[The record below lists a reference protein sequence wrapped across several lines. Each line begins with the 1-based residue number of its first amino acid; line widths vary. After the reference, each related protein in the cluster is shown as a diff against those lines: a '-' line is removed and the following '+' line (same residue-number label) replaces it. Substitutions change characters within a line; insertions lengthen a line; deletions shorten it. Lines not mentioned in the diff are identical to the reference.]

1 MSNFNTASIVE
12 DVCWQLRL
20 ADYARSLNRARINE
34 LFNGAAPYS
43 DKQARDNNLS
53 VNVNFLESTK
63 LAHDARRQFANAFI
77 KPGNFFTVQNID
89 YGAKHKR
96 KEWAK
101 TITNEINRP
110 MKRSLPYFETVRSQ
124 FANVVLHGIGPDAWD
139 DKEYWCPDALGVE
152 DVLVPGNTRL
162 DMKNLPFFAVFR
174 PYTAL
179 QLHRLTSGPK
189 VDPGWKMGTV
199 KKAIEFVDKQRLDF
213 GIPYSEIY
221 SPEKMAERFKSD
233 AGFYAS
239 DNVPT
244 IDCWDFYFYDDS
256 SKESGWK
263 RRIVLDA
270 SWSLGV
276 GGAAPTTAPN
286 SSKIGTRGEFLY
298 DSGDRI
304 YASKLSNIIH
314 WQFGDLSAVA
324 PFRYHS
330 VRSLGFLLFAICHI
344 QNRLR
349 CKFND
354 ALFEHMLQFFRVRNL
369 DEAERALKI
378 NMVDKGFID
387 ETIQFIPQA
396 ERWSINSNLIEMGLA
411 ANSQIIG
418 QNTASYVQDYDFSK
432 EQVAKTATQ
441 VMAEVHST
449 TALVSSALMQAY
461 EYQKHQYYEIARRF
475 TIKNSKDQDVRQAR
489 LNMLK
494 AGVPEAV
501 INSDCWDIE
510 PERVMGGGNKMLE
523 MAIADRLMAARN
535 LFDPEPQ
542 REILRDFTLAVTDD
556 PGRTDR
562 LVPQEPMRV
571 TDSVHDAQL
580 AAASLMMG
588 LRVDVRTGQNHIEV
602 VETLLGEMTM
612 VVTQIQQSGG
622 MATPDQIVGLNNMA
636 NYIGQHIQLIAQD
649 KNEKARVK
657 QYGDDLGK
665 LMNFVKAFEQRLQ
678 EQQQAQAQQNG
689 NGGIDPDKLAKLQ
702 VEQAKGELKLKQMA
716 ESHSQRTALRDT
728 QAELSMQRDAERH
741 QLDLQKALVEAETD
755 AAIKEIEAAANVQRT
770 ALKNDSKEE

>member
-1 MSNFNTASIVE
+1 MSNFNTAQIVE
-12 DVCWQLRL
+12 DIVWSLRL
-20 ADYARSLNRARINE
+20 ADYERSLNRARINN
-34 LFNGAAPYS
+34 LFNGYPPYS
-43 DKQARDNNLS
+43 SQQAKDINLS
-53 VNVNFLESTK
+53 VNFNDMTAPK
-63 LAHDARRQFANAFI
+63 MAHDARRQFANAFI

-89 YGAKHKR
+89 IGAKHKR
-96 KEWAK
+96 KEWAM
-101 TITNEINRP
+101 TITSEMNRP
-110 MKRSLPYFETVRSQ
+110 MKRSLPYFETIRSQ
-124 FANVVLHGIGPDAWD
+124 FANVVLHGPGPASWD
-139 DKEYWCPDALGVE
+139 DKELWAPDALGVE
-152 DVLVPGNTRL
+152 DVLVPGNTTL
-162 DMKNLPFFAVFR
+162 TMKGLPFLAIFR

-179 QLHRLTSGPK
+179 QLHKLTSGPK
-189 VDPGWKMGTV
+189 VDSGWNKPMV
-199 KKAIEFVDKQRLDF
+199 KKAIEYVDKQRLDF

-221 SPEKMAERFKSD
+221 SPEKLAERFKSD
-233 AGFYAS
+233 SGFYTS

-244 IDCWDFYFYDDS
+244 IDCWDFYFYSDEG
-256 SKESGWK
+256 KEAGWR

-270 SWSLGV
+270 NWQLGV
-276 GGAAPTTAPN
+276 SGISIPN
-286 SSKIGTRGEFLY
+286 STKIDTRGQFLY
-298 DSGDRI
+298 DSGDRV
-304 YASKLSNIIH
+304 YAPKLGNIIH

-330 VRSLGFLLFAICHI
+330 VRSLGFLLFAICHV

-354 ALFEHMLQFFRVRNL
+354 ALFEHMLQFFRVRSL

-378 NMVDKGFID
+378 NMVDKGFVD
-387 ETIQFIPQA
+387 ETVQFIPQA
-396 ERWSINSNLIEMGLA
+396 ERWSINANLIEMGLA
-411 ANSQIIG
+411 TNNQLIG
-418 QNTASYVQDYDFSK
+418 ANTASYVQDYDFSK
-432 EQVAKTATQ
+432 DQVAKTATQ

-461 EYQKHQYYEIARRF
+461 EYQKFQYYEIARRF
-475 TIKNSKDQDVRQAR
+475 TLKNSKDQDVRKFR
-489 LNMLK
+489 VNCLK
-494 AGVPEAV
+494 AGVPEEV
-501 INSDCWDIE
+501 LNSDCWDIE

-542 REILRDFTLAVTDD
+542 RDILRDFTLAVTDD

-622 MATPDQIVGLNNMA
+622 VGTPDQIVGLQNMA
-636 NYIGQHIQLIAQD
+636 NYISQHIQLIAQD

-657 QYGDDLGK
+657 QYSDDLGK

-702 VEQAKGELKLKQMA
+702 IEQAKGELKLKQMA

-728 QAELSMQRDAERH
+728 QSELAMKRDAEKH
-741 QLDLQKALVEAETD
+741 DLEMQKQLLEAETNVAVKD
-755 AAIKEIEAAANVQRT
+755 IETAANVERS
-770 ALKNDSKEE
+770 AAESESKAE

>member
-1 MSNFNTASIVE
+1 MSNFNTAQIIE
-12 DVCWQLRL
+12 DLVWSLRL
-20 ADYARSLNRARINE
+20 ADYPRSLNRARINE

-63 LAHDARRQFANAFI
+63 LAHDARRQFANAFN

-110 MKRSLPYFETVRSQ
+110 MKRSLPYFETTQSK
-124 FANVVLHGIGPDAWD
+124 FANVVLHGIGPCAWD
-139 DKEYWCPDALGVE
+139 DKESWCPDALGVE

-162 DMKNLPFFAVFR
+162 DMKNLPFFAIFR

-179 QLHRLTSGPK
+179 QLHKLTSGPK
-189 VDPGWKMGTV
+189 VDPGWNMSMV
-199 KKAIEFVDKQRLDF
+199 KKAIKYVDSQRLDF

-256 SKESGWK
+256 GKESGWK

-270 SWSLGV
+270 SWNLGV
-276 GGAAPTTAPN
+276 GGAMPSTVPDT
-286 SSKIGTRGEFLY
+286 SKIGTRGEFLY

-304 YASKLSNIIH
+304 YASKLGNIIH

-330 VRSLGFLLFAICHI
+330 RRSLGFLLFAICHI

-369 DEAERALKI
+369 DEAERALKV

-387 ETIQFIPQA
+387 ETVQFIPQA

-449 TALVSSALMQAY
+449 TALVSAMLMQAY
-461 EYQKHQYYEIARRF
+461 EYQKHEYYEDARRF
-475 TIKNSKDQDVRQAR
+475 TIKNSKDPDVRQAR

-494 AGVPEAV
+494 SGVPEAV